1 MSIAWTP
8 GKPDRPAR
16 GGAAVG
22 LLEELPAS
30 ERYAILALRLWCD
43 GPDGREAVARDI
55 SRGLAPQLAVQVV
68 NDFADLIHI
77 LLQGARR
84 PIMHHG
90 GDCAC
95 FGGDEAAF
103 SQMIVAASA
112 GDTEDAMAF
121 ALVLMT
127 PAAAWTA
134 VRLAGGI
141 GLAMLTLCR
150 GTHPPTKH

>member
-22 LLEELPAS
+22 MLNELPAS
-30 ERYAILALRLWCD
+30 ERYAILAFRLWCD
-43 GPDGREAVARDI
+43 GADGRETVARDV
-55 SRGLAPQLAVQVV
+55 SRAFAPARAVQVV
-68 NDFADLIHI
+68 NDFADLTQI
-77 LLQGARR
+77 LLHRARR
-84 PIMHHG
+84 PIMRHG
-90 GDCAC
+90 RDCAC

-103 SQMIVAASA
+103 SQMIAAAAA

-127 PAAAWTA
+127 PAAAWSA
-134 VRLAGGI
+134 VRLASDI
-141 GLAMLTLCR
+141 GRALLALCR
-150 GTHPPTKH
+150 SPRSQTKH